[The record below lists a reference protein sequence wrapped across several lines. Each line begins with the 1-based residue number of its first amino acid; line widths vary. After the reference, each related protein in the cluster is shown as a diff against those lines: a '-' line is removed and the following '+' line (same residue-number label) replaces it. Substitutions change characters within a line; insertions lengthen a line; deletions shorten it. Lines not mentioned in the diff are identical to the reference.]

1 MSAYP
6 LRNQPVNDAEK
17 IIVSSENQ
25 PELLNVA
32 VSTMSNFETLY
43 EVIDI
48 IKSYNLQTGECICER
63 TYAYTG
69 SYMPTKMAGW

>member
-6 LRNQPVNDAEK
+6 LRNQPVMM
-17 IIVSSENQ
+17 Q
-25 PELLNVA
+25 RNVA
-32 VSTMSNFETLY
+32 VITMSNFETLY

-69 SYMPTKMAGW
+69 SYIPTKMAGW